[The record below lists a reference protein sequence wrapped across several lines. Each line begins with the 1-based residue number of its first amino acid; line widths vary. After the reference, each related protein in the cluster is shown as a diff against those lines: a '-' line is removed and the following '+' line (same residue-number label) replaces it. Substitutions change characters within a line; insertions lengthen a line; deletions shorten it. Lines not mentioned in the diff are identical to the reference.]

1 MTSSGLWRVPTVE
14 EEPYT
19 MNSPPA
25 RDVLAENL
33 SALMAAHPQFST
45 LIALEG
51 ATATRGGGKKIGKT
65 TLGQI
70 LNRKTPVNLD
80 YIEILSKVF
89 GVASWQ
95 MLVPGLQ
102 PKNPQILRSV
112 GPDEDALYAK
122 LGKLKELAQEIGELE
137 RASDREFP
145 AVIDDSRIA
154 TRRTDPIKVRK

>member
-1 MTSSGLWRVPTVE
+1 MHRSGLWRVPTVE

-33 SALMAAHPQFST
+33 AALMAAHPQFST

-89 GVASWQ
+89 GVAPWQ

-102 PKNPQILRSV
+102 PRNPQILRSV
-112 GPDEDALYAK
+112 GPDEDALYSK
-122 LGKLKELAQEIGELE
+122 LGKLKELAKEIGELE
-137 RASDREFP
+137 RSSDREFP
-145 AVIDDSRIA
+145 PAIDDRRIA
-154 TRRTDPIKVRK
+154 TRRTEPIRVRK